1 MAEHSYV
8 PGTLTWINMLFPA
21 HSRHVRTV
29 LSPPFQREEKRGY
42 RSMTSGTKSG
52 PKLSQMVTAA
62 TKLKDSLEE
71 KL

>member
-52 PKLSQMVTAA
+52 VLVSLSSSAMAVNCSARRA
-62 TKLKDSLEE
+62 S
-71 KL
+71 